1 MALTP
6 ARTMPGVL
14 ELLPRDQIAFQ
25 RMLDVIRRNYERFGF
40 LPVETPVIEFS
51 DVLLTKTGGE
61 TERQVYFVQSTGA
74 LNAADKTHDGVPELA
89 LRFDLTVPLARYVA
103 EHEHDLSFPFRRY
116 QMQRVYRGERAQR
129 GRFRE
134 FYQCDIDVIGKDA
147 LSVRYDA
154 EMPAVIYSVFRE
166 LDIGPFTIQLNNRKL
181 MRGFFEGLGIADGEQ
196 QMLVLREVDK
206 LDKRGADYVRDDAD
220 RRGVRLE
227 RRGGRQDPR
236 LRAGALDLAA
246 GRARQA
252 RRAGRRHRN
261 DGAGPRRT
269 ARSAGP
275 DPGASACRE
284 THYALNLSIARG
296 LDYYTGTVY
305 ETTLNDH
312 PQIGSICSGGRYENL
327 AGHYTKSKLPG
338 VGISI
343 GLTRL
348 FWQLRDAGLVDTAKS
363 TVDVLV
369 TQMDEAQLPAYLAL
383 ASELRAAGIA
393 TEVVLEGGKLGKQ
406 FKYADRA
413 GIRFVVVLGEDETRA
428 RRGDGEGP
436 ASRGAVRGGARRTGQ
451 GAAGGAGAGSGDG
464 VKPTAGD
471 PEQIRAIHPRGSS
484 EHNRHHRPRRHS
496 LTRAQLVAVARHGDK
511 VSTGSGR
518 ARARAARRRF
528 PRRKGQLR
536 RTDLRRHHRLR
547 QQCRQAAGRAPR
559 ARRIARWQCACARK
573 ARCWKNCSTT

>member
-14 ELLPRDQIAFQ
+14 ELLPLDQIAFQ

-40 LPVETPVIEFS
+40 LPIETPVIEHA

-74 LNAADKTHDGVPELA
+74 LEQGEKPDLA

-134 FYQCDIDVIGKDA
+134 FYQCDIDVIGKDS

-154 EMPAVIYSVFRE
+154 EVPAVIYSVFRE
-166 LDIGPFTIQLNNRKL
+166 LNIGAFTIQLNNRKL
-181 MRGFFEGLGIADGEQ
+181 MRGYFESLGVADSEQ
-196 QMLVLREVDK
+196 QTLVLREVDK
-206 LDKRGADYVRDDAD
+206 LDKRGADYVRETLTGEQFGLNTETAQKILDFVQVRSSSLQDAFD
-220 RRGVRLE
+220 KL
-227 RRGGRQDPR
+227 D
-236 LRAGALDLAA
+236 AL
-246 GRARQA
+246 
-252 RRAGRRHRN
+252 
-261 DGAGPRRT
+261 GAGPEAMEQGRAELKEVLGMIRDFGVPE
-269 ARSAGP
+269 S
-275 DPGASACRE
+275 
-284 THYALNLSIARG
+284 HYMLNLSIARG

-327 AGHYTKSKLPG
+327 ASQYTKSKLPG

-348 FWQLRDAGLVDTAKS
+348 YWQLREAGLVASGQS

-369 TQMDEAQLPAYLAL
+369 TQMDAAQLPAYLAI
-383 ASELRAAGIA
+383 ASELRGAGIA

-413 GIRFVVVLGEDETRA
+413 GIRFVIVLGEDELA
-428 RRGDGEGP
+428 K
-436 ASRGAVRGGARRTGQ
+436 
-451 GAAGGAGAGSGDG
+451 G
-464 VKPTAGD
+464 VVTVK
-471 PEQIRAIHPRGSS
+471 
-484 EHNRHHRPRRHS
+484 
-496 LTRAQLVAVARHGDK
+496 
-511 VSTGSGR
+511 
-518 ARARAARRRF
+518 
-528 PRRKGQLR
+528 
-536 RTDLRRHHRLR
+536 DLRREDQFEVQRTELIKTLR
-547 QQCRQAAGRAPR
+547 VELAQAEIGA
-559 ARRIARWQCACARK
+559 
-573 ARCWKNCSTT
+573 